1 MHVDVMSDFDESAIA
16 LCEHVSRRFEVR
28 GESVLALDDVSMTV
42 EVGTLF
48 AIAGP
53 SG

>member
-1 MHVDVMSDFDESAIA
+1 M
-16 LCEHVSRRFEVR
+16 SRRFEVR

-42 EVGTLF
+42 ETGTMV

-53 SG
+53 SGSGKSTLLSILGCLDQQT